1 MSLDLPTEV
10 DETKQAVRQG
20 KPTLVI
26 SDNPE
31 VFGGLSQGFRF
42 VKEKTHRHYLRLAVL
57 ALGLLAMIPAAFI
70 AFRVYLEFAGTG
82 NGRLFLDI
90 VKILFISAAVIA
102 IVALAVLPFAYKKL
116 KNLLIDMEEVALFG
130 RDFALFNLPIYRQQL
145 VQLNEKLK
153 GEGSEQAVASG
164 LDMVKDLLPVI
175 KLLMAKEKNFLKWG
189 MSGFK
194 MLKKL
199 KGFVE
204 GKI

>member
-10 DETKQAVRQG
+10 DETKQAARQG
-20 KPTLVI
+20 KPPLVI
-26 SDNPE
+26 SENPE

-57 ALGLLAMIPAAFI
+57 ALGLLAMIPVAFI
-70 AFRVYLEFAGTG
+70 AFRVYLEFAGSG

-153 GEGSEQAVASG
+153 GEGSEEAVASG

>member
-10 DETKQAVRQG
+10 ETKKAARQG
-20 KPTLVI
+20 KPPLVI

-42 VKEKTHRHYLRLAVL
+42 VKEKTHRHYLRLAML
-57 ALGLLAMIPAAFI
+57 ALGLLAMIPVAFI
-70 AFRVYLEFAGTG
+70 AFRVYLEFAGSG

-90 VKILFISAAVIA
+90 VKILFISAALIA
-102 IVALAVLPFAYKKL
+102 IVALAALPFAYKKL

-153 GEGSEQAVASG
+153 GEGSEEAVASG